1 MNNNAWFKK
10 ENPFQT
16 VIGFGGGATGFGAH
30 SSSAV
35 SNKYIEDVFSPYMYN
50 GTEVDRTITNNVA
63 TTKGAMVWIKNRD
76 NSAFPNYTYDTV
88 RGVNKQLRTSS
99 DAAETSSGNTLTA
112 FNIDGFDLGTDTMAN
127 RSGDDHVA
135 WTFKKKEGFFDIV
148 EYTGNGSNRNIQHN
162 LGCKPGCIMIKRTD
176 SAEDWIVYH
185 NGFYDFQASDHYFL
199 KLNSTVGQQYGG
211 SIWNNTAPTTTNFR
225 VGQDDRDNAV
235 GGTYIA
241 YLFAGGSDRTTAT
254 SCSVAFDGS
263 GDYLQIPSSADLCPG
278 TSDFTFEA
286 WIYPESWSTTI
297 FQGIYV
303 NGYDAGVS
311 GALWIG
317 NNPNSGGNFVVRGGG
332 VTDYIQASYPEK
344 KQWTHI
350 AVTRSGSTLR
360 LFYNGIL
367 KSSVSNS
374 IDFPTTLTTIGS
386 DGSGSDFLGKISNL
400 RFVKGTAVYTAPFR
414 PSTIPLTNITNTK
427 LLCCQSS
434 TVTTATVSPGTITA
448 TGNTG
453 ASIVTPF
460 TDPGSFTLGE
470 NEDKNGIK
478 CGFYQGNGSDD
489 GPEVFI
495 GWEPQFLQI
504 KNSSDTENWYQ
515 YDSIRG
521 IVKGGDDY
529 DLRPN
534 TTDSENNGD
543 RLELTS
549 TGFKLT
555 NADNSINGTN
565 DFMMYIAIRRP
576 DGYVGKL
583 PSAGTDVFAM
593 DTGNASSTIP
603 AFDSGFPVDYIFQ
616 KEPDSSSDNWYTGS
630 RLTGLTNGSLN
641 LTNAFGSWTDMVW
654 DSNVGVTKNMT
665 SSTQG
670 WMFKRGQGMDVV
682 TYKGDATWV
691 RGIPHSLNQVPEMM
705 WLKQTNTSG
714 EEWVVYHKGLNGG
727 TNPEQYY
734 MFLHSDT
741 AEADGDWAWSDT
753 APTSTHF
760 TVGGGNSV
768 NGTND
773 DQIAFLFASANNA
786 DGDPISKVGSYTG
799 NGNATGPT
807 VTLGFEPR
815 FLLIK
820 GTSSA
825 EHWLVFDTLRGLS
838 SSGTENRLLLNS
850 TAAQDATYDY
860 VNTTATGF
868 TIHQTFD
875 SINTNGGNYVY
886 YAHA

>member
-286 WIYPESWSTTI
+286 WIYPESWSTTV

-386 DGSGSDFLGKISNL
+386 DGSGSDFSGKISNL

-534 TTDSENNGD
+534 TTDSENSGD

-555 NADNSINGTN
+555 NADNSINGSN

-576 DGYVGKL
+576 DGVVGKL
-583 PSAGTDVFAM
+583 PSAATDVFAM
-593 DTGNASSTIP
+593 ATGNGSTTIP
-603 AFDSGFPVDYIFQ
+603 TYDSGFPVDFAISRAPATTGDWYC
-616 KEPDSSSDNWYTGS
+616 SSRITGIEYLS
-630 RLTGLTNGSLN
+630 PN
-641 LTNAFGSWTDMVW
+641 LTNAGANDSSNTW
-654 DSNVGVTKNMT
+654 DSNVGWN
-665 SSTQG
+665 QG
-670 WMFKRGQGMDVV
+670 GIGSNYQNWMFKRGQGFDVV
-682 TYKGDATWV
+682 TYTGDATWV

-705 WLKQTNTSG
+705 WLKQTNNSG
-714 EEWVVYHKGLNGG
+714 EEWVVYHKGLDGG
-727 TNPEQYY
+727 TAPETHYL
-734 MFLHSDT
+734 FLHSDA

-773 DQIAFLFASANNA
+773 SQIAFLFASANDEN
-786 DGDPISKVGSYTG
+786 GNPISKVGYYAGSASGQTITTG
-799 NGNATGPT
+799 
-807 VTLGFEPR
+807 FQPR
-815 FLLIK
+815 FIIIRS
-820 GTSSA
+820 TSNGRN
-825 EHWLVFDTLRGLS
+825 WIVFDTLRGWGPGNDEELS
-838 SSGTENRLLLNS
+838 INKSD
-850 TAAQDATYDY
+850 AQGGNNDRGEP
-860 VNTTATGF
+860 TATGF
-868 TIHQTFD
+868 TVGTGND
-875 SINTNGGNYVY
+875 DTNASGMNYIY

>member
-1 MNNNAWFKK
+1 
-10 ENPFQT
+10 
-16 VIGFGGGATGFGAH
+16 
-30 SSSAV
+30 
-35 SNKYIEDVFSPYMYN
+35 
-50 GTEVDRTITNNVA
+50 
-63 TTKGAMVWIKNRD
+63 
-76 NSAFPNYTYDTV
+76 
-88 RGVNKQLRTSS
+88 
-99 DAAETSSGNTLTA
+99 
-112 FNIDGFDLGTDTMAN
+112 MAN

-773 DQIAFLFASANNA
+773 SQIAFLFASANDEN
-786 DGDPISKVGSYTG
+786 GNPISKVGYYAGSASGQTITTG
-799 NGNATGPT
+799 
-807 VTLGFEPR
+807 FQPR
-815 FLLIK
+815 FIIIRS
-820 GTSSA
+820 TSNGRN
-825 EHWLVFDTLRGLS
+825 WIVFDTLRGWGPGNDEELS
-838 SSGTENRLLLNS
+838 INKSD
-850 TAAQDATYDY
+850 AQGGNNDRGEP
-860 VNTTATGF
+860 TATGF
-868 TIHQTFD
+868 TVGTGND
-875 SINTNGGNYVY
+875 DTNASGMNYIY